1 MKKALVLGLAVV
13 LGLGVASFAQGVL
26 SGSWNSTITIDPQAS
41 QFTGFDST
49 IAIEYAISGWAF
61 SSETVVDL
69 DGWVGQQFGFDGALG
84 AFTMG
89 GVVDFTPMPAAFNY
103 ALVTGGVAIAGVEF
117 GFTWLL
123 ENLPEAYVLA
133 VIPPYWT
140 MIPLTPATGDVGL
153 EITASGTAGA
163 VTVDVT
169 VGFGDIDVVP
179 LMVDMSDGLEDYD
192 HIGNGVCDL
201 DWNSIAI
208 EVTFPFCCAEVTGS
222 LSFDCDGFESACFE
236 VDNIAIPNLP
246 WLDIDAKVCFDRVWV
261 GTLQTGSYTYDKSFF
276 LRPGFTLGTIA
287 CFDIYAYLDVST
299 WTGTLTLGS
308 ISIQGFGLG
317 CDIGGV
323 HFEGLTWFGP
333 KAPKGILA
341 GTTYFEAY
349 QISTTDDGCCG
360 PFDFDLTFFFEQG
373 GLALFDIAEVVANVS
388 YELGA
393 NFIFTTG
400 LTVDMGTIGI
410 GFSEWTIGFEVTW

>member
-1 MKKALVLGLAVV
+1 MKKALVLSLAVV

-26 SGSWNSTITIDPQAS
+26 SGSWDSTITIDPQLS
-41 QFTGFDST
+41 LFTGFDST
-49 IAIEYAISGWAF
+49 IAIEYAISGWTF

-69 DGWVGQQFGFDGALG
+69 HGWVGQQFGFDGALG

-89 GVVDFTPMPAAFNY
+89 GTVDFTPMPAVFNY
-103 ALVTGGVAIAGVEF
+103 ALVTGGVSLAGVEF
-117 GFTWLL
+117 GVTCLL
-123 ENLPEAYVLA
+123 ENFPDIFTVILLPPWII
-133 VIPPYWT
+133 VIPGDF
-140 MIPLTPATGDVGL
+140 TGDLGVEL
-153 EITASGTAGA
+153 TASGTAGA
-163 VTVDVT
+163 VTIDVT

-179 LMVDMSDGLEDYD
+179 FAVDLADGVWDYD

-222 LSFDCDGFESACFE
+222 LSFDCAGFESACFE

-246 WLDIDAKVCFDRVWV
+246 WLDIDAKVCFDHVWV
-261 GTLQTGSYTYDKSFF
+261 GTLQTGSYAYDKSF
-276 LRPGFTLGTIA
+276 LVRPGFTLGTIA
-287 CFDIYAYLDVST
+287 CFDIYAYLDVSA
-299 WTGTLTLGS
+299 WGFGLTLQS
-308 ISIQGFGLG
+308 ISIQGFGLE

-323 HFEGLTWFGP
+323 TFTGLTWFGP

-349 QISTTDDGCCG
+349 QIKTTDDGCCG

>member
-1 MKKALVLGLAVV
+1 MKKALVLSLAVV

-26 SGSWNSTITIDPQAS
+26 SGSWDSTITIDPQLS
-41 QFTGFDST
+41 LFTGFDST
-49 IAIEYAISGWAF
+49 IAIEYAISGWTF

-69 DGWVGQQFGFDGALG
+69 HGWVGQQFGFDGALG

-103 ALVTGGVAIAGVEF
+103 ALVTGGVSLAGVEF
-117 GFTWLL
+117 GATWLL
-123 ENLPEAYVLA
+123 ESFPDAVVVIVL
-133 VIPPYWT
+133 PPYYVVLGT
-140 MIPLTPATGDVGL
+140 VPTGDVGL
-153 EITASGTAGA
+153 ELTASGTAGA
-163 VTVDVT
+163 VTIDVT
-169 VGFGDIDVVP
+169 VGFGDISVVP
-179 LMVDMSDGLEDYD
+179 FAVDLADGLWDYD
-192 HIGNGVCDL
+192 HLGNGICDL
-201 DWNSIAI
+201 NWNSIAI

-222 LSFDCDGFESACFE
+222 LSFDCDGFASACFE

-246 WLDIDAKVCFDRVWV
+246 WFDLDVKVCFDRVDPL
-261 GTLQTGSYTYDKSFF
+261 LQTGSYTYDKSF
-276 LRPGFTLGTIA
+276 LVRPGFTLGTIA
-287 CFDIYAYLDVST
+287 CFDIYAYLNAST
-299 WTGTLTLGS
+299 WTGALTLDS

-360 PFDFDLTFFFEQG
+360 PFDFDLTFFFEKG

-400 LTVDMGTIGI
+400 LTVDMGTTGV
-410 GFSEWTIGFEVTW
+410 GFSEWTIGFEITW